1 MPIAVFLDGWQYHK
15 DRIGDDIAK
24 RMAVARS
31 GKFAVW
37 TLTADDISHVLQPTA
52 TAPETLWASAFRQTQ
67 DQAASLYDRFGISER
82 KSFHSFTAFEQLRA
96 RIAGLDDVTS
106 KRIGV
111 ALALRV
117 GADKLDAAT
126 FDVLRRSPGCEG
138 LTLSQVFSWPDQ
150 ADLGRCWTSL
160 KDQIQ
165 IGIQARR
172 TDLAKLPGDMSDRSV
187 QPCVVMRWA
196 DVVHESDSD
205 LRRLWQ
211 QWWHAANLLLP
222 VANVWMCADVGCDL
236 HALANAPAYKKAMMS
251 EEWDAAAAVA
261 AAGVQELLTAL
272 FAESVPAPTVG
283 YELTGDDGCI
293 VGDAEL
299 GWPNV
304 KVAVVLNNDFE
315 AAFRAAGWEVFMHD
329 MDGLKDALIRLLK

>member
-1 MPIAVFLDGWQYHK
+1 
-15 DRIGDDIAK
+15 
-24 RMAVARS
+24 MAVARS

-37 TLTADDISHVLQPTA
+37 TLTSDDIAHALQPA
-52 TAPETLWASAFRQTQ
+52 ASAPESLWASAFRQKQ
-67 DQAASLYDRFGISER
+67 DQAVSLYDRLGISER
-82 KSFHSFTAFEQLRA
+82 RIFHSFTAFEQLRA

-117 GADKLDAAT
+117 GADRFDAAT
-126 FDVLRRSPGCEG
+126 FEVLRRSPGCER
-138 LTLSQVFSWPDQ
+138 LMLSQVFSWPDQ
-150 ADLGRCWTSL
+150 ADLGHCWTSP

-165 IGIQARR
+165 IGVQARR
-172 TDLAKLPGDMSDRSV
+172 TDLAKLPGDEADRSV

-222 VANVWMCADVGCDL
+222 AANVWMCADVGCDL
-236 HALANAPAYKKAMMS
+236 QALASAPAYKKVTMS
-251 EEWDAAAAVA
+251 QDWDAAAAVA
-261 AAGVQELLTAL
+261 AASVQELLATL
-272 FAESVPAPTVG
+272 FSEGVEAPTVG
-283 YELTGDDGCI
+283 YELAGDDGCI
-293 VGDAEL
+293 VAEAEL
-299 GWPNV
+299 GWPDAR
-304 KVAVVLNNDFE
+304 VAVVLSRDFD

-329 MDGLKDALIRLLK
+329 MDGLKDALIGRLK